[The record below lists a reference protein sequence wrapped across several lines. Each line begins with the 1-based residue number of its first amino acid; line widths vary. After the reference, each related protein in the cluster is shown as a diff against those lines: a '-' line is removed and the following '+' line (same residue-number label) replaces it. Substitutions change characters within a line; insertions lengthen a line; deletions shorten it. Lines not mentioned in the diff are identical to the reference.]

1 MALWMEKGSE
11 PMTETER
18 ADLDAIAAIKE
29 SAAQELK
36 EKGNQYVKMGKK
48 HYSDAINHYT
58 RAIDQKALSE
68 SDTSIIF
75 ANRAHVNLLLGN
87 FRRALNDAEE
97 AIRLCPE
104 NVKAHY
110 RAAKAALSLDLL
122 TEAASFCQAGLEQS
136 LNNEEL
142 KKLLKQ
148 INLRKSERE
157 NHEAQVAKAVAVAK
171 DLASAIEDRG
181 IKLGKPMYQE
191 LTGLRKPWLD
201 KNNVLHW
208 PVVLLYAEVMSSDF
222 IEDFCEIETFS
233 FHLDMMFSE
242 SSPPLP
248 WDKENC
254 YTRDAIELYYES
266 CSGVPSSKAAVLQFL
281 LEGTVG
287 SHVENSEEKDTTE
300 HSSHGD
306 YAGKSSS
313 KWIKV
318 NEKKTLYEVLW
329 QPDLVIPRIPV
340 FYVVSKRSTFYKE
353 FKAGK
358 WVPPP

>member
-1 MALWMEKGSE
+1 
-11 PMTETER
+11 
-18 ADLDAIAAIKE
+18 
-29 SAAQELK
+29 

-75 ANRAHVNLLLGN
+75 ANRAHVNFLLGN
-87 FRRALNDAEE
+87 FRRALNDAQE
-97 AIRLCPE
+97 AIKLCPE

-142 KKLLKQ
+142 KKLWKQ

-157 NHEAQVAKAVAVAK
+157 NHVAQVAKAVDVAK

-181 IKLGKPMYQE
+181 IKLGKPMYQA
-191 LTGLRKPWLD
+191 LTGLRKPLLD

-208 PVVLLYAEVMSSDF
+208 PVLLLYAEVMSSDF
-222 IEDFCEIETFS
+222 IEDFY
-233 FHLDMMFSE
+233 
-242 SSPPLP
+242 SSPPLQ

-281 LEGTVG
+281 LEGTAG
-287 SHVENSEEKDTTE
+287 SLVENSEEKDTTE
-300 HSSHGD
+300 RSSHGD

-313 KWIKV
+313 KWVKV
-318 NEKKTLYEVLW
+318 NEKKTLYEVLR
-329 QPDLVIPRIPV
+329 QPDFVIPRIPV
-340 FYVVSKRSTFYKE
+340 FYVVSKRSSFYKE